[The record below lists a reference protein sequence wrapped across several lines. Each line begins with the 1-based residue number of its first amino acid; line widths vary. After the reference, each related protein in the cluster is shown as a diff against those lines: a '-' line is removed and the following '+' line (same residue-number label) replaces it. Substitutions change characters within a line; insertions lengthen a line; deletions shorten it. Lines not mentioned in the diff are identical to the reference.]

1 MKSFWKSS
9 LLIGLLATGVA
20 GCGDD
25 EPKDPPITEPGPT
38 DGDTVQVTE
47 DIKADTTWTAGK
59 TYVLNKHIF
68 VESGTLRI
76 EPGVTVR
83 GKQGSSLIITREARL
98 HAEGTVD
105 KPIVFTSAEPVGQ
118 REAGDWGGVVL
129 LGKADLNIPDVT
141 EQSIE
146 GFAVGADQRTLY
158 GGDDD
163 AHDCGSLRYVRIEF
177 AGFKL
182 LNNSELN
189 GLTFGAC
196 GSATQVDY
204 VQVHRGLDDGVE
216 MFGGT
221 TNLKHVVVTLT
232 DDDGLDWDYG
242 YRGQVQFLIVQQGE
256 NLGNNGIEADN
267 YSKAPNATPRAEPEL
282 WNVTLIGRPSGG
294 SEKPIA
300 MTLKA
305 GTAGKLNNFIVMDF
319 AEGHIDVNDPDGTGS
334 AARVLDGSLTIRNSL
349 FWNLVGSNTELVAET
364 KDNDNGLDEHA
375 AFVANTVGP
384 QANTGNRFAHPMLTD
399 ASNTEAP
406 NFQPKAGSPALNPDV
421 AVPTATGGFFDTSA
435 RFIGAVGTTDWTA
448 GWTAYPKN

>member
-9 LLIGLLATGVA
+9 LLLGLLATGVA
-20 GCGDD
+20 GCGE
-25 EPKDPPITEPGPT
+25 EPTNPPVTHPEPTNPE
-38 DGDTVQVTE
+38 TVQVSAN
-47 DIKADTTWTAGK
+47 IQGDTTWKAGN
-59 TYVLNKHIF
+59 TYVLNQHVF
-68 VESGTLRI
+68 VESGTLTL
-76 EPGVTVR
+76 EPGVTVL
-83 GKQGSSLIITREARL
+83 GKQGSSLVVTRSAKL
-98 HAEGTVD
+98 HAVGTAE
-105 KPIVFTSAEPVGQ
+105 KPIVFTSAEPVGS
-118 REAGDWGGVVL
+118 REAGQWGGVVL

-146 GFAVGADQRTLY
+146 GFVVGSDQRTLY
-158 GGDDD
+158 GGSDDT
-163 AHDCGSLRYVRIEF
+163 HNCGTLKYVRIEF

-267 YSKAPNATPRAEPEL
+267 YANAPNASPRSEPEL
-282 WNVTLIGRPSGG
+282 WNVTLIGRPAGG
-294 SEKPIA
+294 SEKPIG

-319 AEGHIDVNDPDGTGS
+319 ASGHIDVNDPNGTAS
-334 AARVLDGSLTIRNSL
+334 AARVLDGSLSLKNSL
-349 FWNLVGSNTELVAET
+349 FWNLMGQSTGLKAEAT
-364 KDNDNGLDEHA
+364 DNDKGLDENA
-375 AFVANTVGP
+375 AFVDNTVGP
-384 QANTGNRFAHPMLTD
+384 QANTGNRFADPMLTA
-399 ASNTEAP
+399 ASNTETP
-406 NFQPKAGSPALNPDV
+406 SFQPKTGSPALNPDV
-421 AVPTATGGFFDTSA
+421 AAPTSVGGFFDTSA
-435 RFIGAVGTTDWTA
+435 KFIGAVGTTDWTA